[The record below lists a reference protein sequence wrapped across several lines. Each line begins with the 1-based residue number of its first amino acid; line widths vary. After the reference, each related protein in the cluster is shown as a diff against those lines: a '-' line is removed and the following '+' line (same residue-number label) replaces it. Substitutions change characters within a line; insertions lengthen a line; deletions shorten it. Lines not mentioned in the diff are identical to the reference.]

1 MAIRGKDGVVFAVE
15 KIVRSK
21 LYERSANKRIF
32 SIDKHIGMAVA
43 GLMADSRQ
51 LVEIAR
57 DEAANFRSEYGSN
70 VPLRVRISLCRSFSQ
85 CRTFFRFIDVIFLFQ
100 QLTDRVGMYVHAH
113 TLYSSVRPFGCS
125 VMFGCFDTDGPSLYM
140 VDPSGIYHVRLIVLI
155 DMGLLTVDLVFAHAL
170 FVFRDITAA
179 QLAKRDRMQRQKS
192 RR

>member
-1 MAIRGKDGVVFAVE
+1 MI
-15 KIVRSK
+15 
-21 LYERSANKRIF
+21 
-32 SIDKHIGMAVA
+32 
-43 GLMADSRQ
+43 
-51 LVEIAR
+51 
-57 DEAANFRSEYGSN
+57 
-70 VPLRVRISLCRSFSQ
+70 
-85 CRTFFRFIDVIFLFQ
+85 FQ

-170 FVFRDITAA
+170 FVFRDIMAA